1 MHHTPNPWGISYMKT
16 ATFRRT
22 TIAAACAVAFA
33 ASTALAGSAIAA
45 PPGPQSTPIDFPAFD
60 GQVMSYVINAKAANR
75 GQTKQAVRAVEAA
88 GGVVVQEWPEIGVV
102 IGQSDRATF
111 RADVLKAG
119 KSSVESIGATRTIA
133 VAEGTPDGI
142 DTPWQKV
149 PQQLNKRLAQA
160 DVQYGDA
167 TFDGVALDP
176 RETEQWDKVLIKANQ
191 AQQITDG
198 SRKVLVGVLDSGI
211 DPNHPDLQA
220 NIDVA
225 NSVNCTNAG
234 RPDTSPTGWNPTTS
248 SHGTHVAG
256 IIGAARNGVGIVG
269 VAPNVRMASVKVVND
284 AGSIYPEYAICGF
297 MWAGMKGMDVTN
309 NSYFIDPVEF
319 WCDDQPDQRA
329 VKVAVE
335 RAVNWSTSKGV
346 VHAAAAG
353 NASYDL
359 SNKTTDSDSPN
370 DGATIE
376 RVINNGCKDIPTELG
391 GVVTVSSI
399 DQAGKLSSFSNRGLN
414 SIDVAAPG
422 SRILSTLPNNKYGL
436 LSGTS
441 MASPQVAGVLAL
453 MKSEHPSWT
462 PQKLISQLRNQA
474 EDRTCVSSTTGA
486 ACVGDPSNNS
496 YYGEGIVD
504 ALKAVL

>member
-1 MHHTPNPWGISYMKT
+1 MNKAI
-16 ATFRRT
+16 FRRT
-22 TIAAACAVAFA
+22 TLAAACAVAIT
-33 ASTALAGSAIAA
+33 ASTLLGGGAMAA
-45 PPGPQSTPIDFPAFD
+45 PAGPQSTPIDFPAVD
-60 GQVMSYVINAKAANR
+60 GEIMSYVVNAKAANR
-75 GQTKQAVRAVEAA
+75 GQTKQAVRAAEAA

-102 IGQSDRATF
+102 IVQSDRASF
-111 RADVLKAG
+111 RADIIKAG
-119 KSSVESIGATRTIA
+119 KSHVESVGATRTVP

-142 DTPWQKV
+142 ETPWQNA
-149 PQQLNKRLAQA
+149 PQQRSRQLLQA
-160 DVQYGDA
+160 GAQYGDA

-176 RETEQWDKVLIKANQ
+176 RESEQWDKALIKANL
-191 AQQITDG
+191 AQQVTDG
-198 SRKVLVGVLDSGI
+198 SRNVLVGVLDSGI
-211 DPNHPDLQA
+211 DPNHPDLKA

-225 NSVNCTNAG
+225 SSVNCSNAG
-234 RPDTSPTGWNPTTS
+234 RPDTSATGWYPTTS

-284 AGSIYPEYAICGF
+284 GGWIYPEYAICGF
-297 MWAGMKGMDVTN
+297 MWAGMHGMDVTN
-309 NSYFIDPVEF
+309 NSYFVDPVEF
-319 WCDDQPDQRA
+319 WCADQPDQLA
-329 VKVAVE
+329 VRVAVE

-370 DGATIE
+370 DGTTIP
-376 RVINNGCKDIPTELG
+376 RVINNNCKDMPTELD

-399 DQAGKLSSFSNRGLN
+399 DQASNLSSFSNRGLD

-453 MKSEHPSWT
+453 MKSQHPNWA
-462 PQKLISQLRNQA
+462 PKKLISELRQQA
-474 EDRTCVSSTTGA
+474 DARSCALAAPVSGA
-486 ACVGDPSNNS
+486 PCIGTPDNNS
-496 YYGEGIVD
+496 YYGQGIVN
-504 ALKAVL
+504 AYKAVL